1 MVVFVSRV
9 DTGAVEFVSGVDT
22 GAVVLVLGAGT
33 LSDPNRRVG

>member
-9 DTGAVEFVSGVDT
+9 DTGAVEFVAGVDT